1 MMYESEGNN
10 LSILAEFT
18 ALAGSLQGSNL
29 NEDVRLKASAVTRSL
44 LSALELPFERIM
56 QDVVMNP
63 PTLMAIRMGVQLE
76 IFTQVSQNPE
86 GITLQTIVEKTG
98 ASPILVD
105 HQTAK
110 DNIICA
116 DNMIS
121 PQSPDSAA
129 SMCCRVCQAARCTD
143 IQALSFDYGNGRSNG
158 GSNNLSLNKLVL
170 ILETSA
176 PPKLQSSF
184 AKNNNHVLSSV
195 KDTPFQL
202 GCNTEFSYFEWLGK
216 NPDLA
221 RDFHQWMTL
230 KQNATP
236 SWLDWFDIE
245 NHLAEDFNAEASD
258 VLFVDV
264 GGGEG
269 QYVQGL
275 KEKFPDAP
283 GRLILQDLPQ
293 VISAVDSPPTS
304 VELASHD
311 FFTAQPIKD
320 ARAYFMHWTL
330 HDWPDEQF
338 QSILRHIVDVMEP
351 EYSNLIIHETI
362 IPDTNC
368 DLPSA
373 CMSVMMII
381 QVAGFERS
389 EKQWREL
396 LESVGLSKVVFHQP
410 PISGEGIIEAMK

>member
-1 MMYESEGNN
+1 MNGSEENT
-10 LSILAEFT
+10 SPILAELT
-18 ALAGSLQGSNL
+18 ALAGSLQGSDL
-29 NEDVRLKASAVTRSL
+29 NEAARLKALAVTRSL
-44 LSALELPFERIM
+44 LSALESPFERIM

-86 GITLQTIVEKTG
+86 GIALQDIVEKTG
-98 ASPILVD
+98 SSPILVGQILRLLCAAGYVKQHD
-105 HQTAK
+105 AQTFK
-110 DNIICA
+110 P
-116 DNMIS
+116 S
-121 PQSPDSAA
+121 PLTMVMAG
-129 SMCCRVCQAARCTD
+129 SMAEATTRACFDIGNLCTT
-143 IQALSFDYGNGRSNG
+143 
-158 GSNNLSLNKLVL
+158 K
-170 ILETSA
+170 A
-176 PPKLQSSF
+176 PVF
-184 AKNNNHVLSSV
+184 FRKNNNQVPSCV

-202 GCNTEFSYFEWLGK
+202 GFNTGLSYFEWLGE

-221 RDFHQWMTL
+221 RDFQQWMTL

-236 SWLDWFDIE
+236 SWLDWFDIQ
-245 NHLAEDFNAEASD
+245 NHLVHDFSAETSE

-269 QYVQGL
+269 QYIQGF

-283 GRLILQDLPQ
+283 GRLVLQDLPQ
-293 VISAVDSPPTS
+293 VISAIESAPTG
-304 VELASHD
+304 VALASHD
-311 FFTAQPIKD
+311 FFTAQPVKG
-320 ARAYFMHWTL
+320 ARAYFMHWIL
-330 HDWPDEQF
+330 HDWPDEQCRA
-338 QSILRHIVDVMEP
+338 ILRHIVDAMEP
-351 EYSNLIIHETI
+351 GYSKLIIHETI
-362 IPDTNC
+362 IPDINC

-373 CMSVMMII
+373 CMSVMMMI